1 MLENKNNNVDENAEN
16 ALQNPI
22 SQETEATKSEVE
34 NVVAED
40 AISEETKTAIEEVE
54 SIVVAKEVESTEK
67 VLENP
72 ISEETKTAVD
82 EIENVVAENS
92 EKKEEEVKIPMLDYD
107 SMELESLVSEL
118 QKLIKN
124 NPVQLIKN
132 NSDAI
137 KNAFN
142 IKFGKLLSEKK
153 EEFLAEGG
161 NSIDFQFSSPIK
173 SEYNQLLKEYKTKRD
188 AYYSQLEN
196 QLKDN
201 LEKRNSVINELKV
214 LIENADPKTMYNE
227 FQKIQGRWKTI
238 GAVPR
243 TRYNDTWKTY
253 HHHVE
258 RFYDLLHLNQD
269 FRELD
274 FKHNLEEKQ
283 KLIVRAEALSEI
295 EDVNVAFKELQEL
308 HRLWKEDIGPV
319 GREFRDDVWNRFSD
333 ATKKLHDKRH
343 DYYRDMK
350 SKHQEIIDAK
360 LIVIE
365 KINAY
370 DYTKNANHKDWQK
383 SIKDIEAFRQEY
395 FNVGKLPYNKSEAV
409 WQKLKEATK
418 RFNSAKNVFYKIE
431 KSSQTENLKKK
442 MELVELAES
451 MQTSEDWENATNTMK
466 RIQSDW
472 KKIGHV
478 PRKFSDDIWK
488 RFKTACNDYFDRL
501 NAHRNGLNK
510 ESEAVVVAKK
520 EFIEEFKASES
531 LTIEQIQETIEK
543 WRNLGA
549 LPRNARH
556 LDGKFN
562 KAVDAHLMNLN
573 LGREEIEMMKFKN
586 VVDNYLVQEDYRKL
600 DSEQFFIRKKIS
612 ESVRD
617 MQQLENNL
625 SFISNATED
634 NPLVQNV
641 RKGIQGFKD
650 ELDIWQLKLDYLKK
664 LDY

>member
-1 MLENKNNNVDENAEN
+1 MLENNDNNVE
-16 ALQNPI
+16 
-22 SQETEATKSEVE
+22 E
-34 NVVAED
+34 NVKNTLENQV
-40 AISEETKTAIEEVE
+40 SEETQ
-54 SIVVAKEVESTEK
+54 
-67 VLENP
+67 
-72 ISEETKTAVD
+72 TAVN
-82 EIENVVAENS
+82 EIEDVVAENS
-92 EKKEEEVKIPMLDYD
+92 EKAEEADKIPMLDYA
-107 SMELESLVSEL
+107 SMELEQLVSEL
-118 QKLIKN
+118 KKLIKN
-124 NPVQLIKN
+124 NPIQLIKPN
-132 NSDAI
+132 ADSI
-137 KNAFN
+137 KSSFN

-153 EEFLAEGG
+153 EQFLAEGG
-161 NSIDFQFSSPIK
+161 NSIDFQFSSPVK
-173 SEYNQLLKEYKTKRD
+173 SEYNALLKDYKTKRD

-201 LEKRNSVINELKV
+201 LEKRNTLIEELKL

-227 FQKIQGRWKTI
+227 FQKIQERWKAI
-238 GAVPR
+238 GGVPR
-243 TRYNDTWKTY
+243 TKYNDTWKIY

-283 KLIVRAEALSEI
+283 KLITRAEALI
-295 EDVNVAFKELQEL
+295 NIDDVNVAFKELQEL
-308 HRLWKEDIGPV
+308 HRLWKEEIGPV
-319 GREFRDDVWNRFSD
+319 GREFREDVWNKFSE

-343 DYYRDMK
+343 DYYRDVR
-350 SKHQEIIDAK
+350 SKHQEIIEAK
-360 LIVIE
+360 LVIVE
-365 KINAY
+365 KISNY
-370 DYTKNANHKDWQK
+370 DFSSNKNHKDWQR
-383 SIKDIEAFRQEY
+383 SIREIEALRKEY
-395 FNVGKLPYNKSEAV
+395 FDAGKLPYNKSEGV

-418 RFNSAKNVFYKIE
+418 RFNSAKNAFYKVE

-451 MQTSEDWENATNTMK
+451 LQNSEDWETTTNTMK

-478 PRKFSDDIWK
+478 PRKFSDEIWN
-488 RFKTACNDYFDRL
+488 RFKTACNGYFDRL
-501 NAHRNGLNK
+501 NSHRNGVS
-510 ESEAVVVAKK
+510 EEMEAVVVSKK
-520 EFIEEFKASES
+520 QFIESFKENDS
-531 LTIEQIQETIEK
+531 LTIEAIQEAIAK
-543 WRNLGA
+543 WRELGS

-562 KAVDAHLMNLN
+562 KVVDAHLTKLN
-573 LGREEIEMMKFKN
+573 LGREEIEMMKFRN
-586 VVDNYLVQEDYRKL
+586 VVDNYLAQEDYRKL

-612 ESVRD
+612 ETVRE

-641 RKGIQGFKD
+641 RKGIQQFKD
-650 ELDIWQLKLDYLKK
+650 ELDIWQLKLDYIKK

>member
-1 MLENKNNNVDENAEN
+1 MLENKDNNVDENAEN
-16 ALQNPI
+16 AIQNPI
-22 SQETEATKSEVE
+22 SQETETTENEVE
-34 NVVAED
+34 NVVA
-40 AISEETKTAIEEVE
+40 K
-54 SIVVAKEVESTEK
+54 KEVNS
-67 VLENP
+67 ENTIETP
-72 ISEETKTAVD
+72 TSEETKTAVD

-92 EKKEEEVKIPMLDYD
+92 EKKEEEIKIPMLDYD
-107 SMELESLVSEL
+107 AMELDVLVSEL
-118 QKLIKN
+118 QKLLKN

-132 NSDAI
+132 NADAI

-142 IKFGKLLSEKK
+142 VKFGKLLSEKK
-153 EEFLAEGG
+153 EAFLAEGG

-201 LEKRNSVINELKV
+201 LEKRNSVIEELKV

-227 FQKIQGRWKTI
+227 FQKIQGSWKTI

-258 RFYDLLHLNQD
+258 RFYDLLHLNKN

-283 KLIVRAEALSEI
+283 KLIARAEALYEM
-295 EDVNVAFKELQEL
+295 EDVNLAFKELQEL

-319 GREFRDDVWNRFSD
+319 GREHRDDVWNRFSA

-360 LIVIE
+360 LVVIE
-365 KINAY
+365 KINTY
-370 DYTKNANHKDWQK
+370 DYTKNTNHKDWQK
-383 SIKDIEAFRQEY
+383 SIKDIETFRQEY
-395 FNVGKLPYNKSEAV
+395 FNVGKLPYNKSETV

-418 RFNSAKNVFYKIE
+418 RFNSAKNAFYKIE

-451 MQTSEDWENATNTMK
+451 MQESDDWENATNTMK
-466 RIQSDW
+466 RIQADW

-488 RFKTACNDYFDRL
+488 RFKTACNSYFDRL
-501 NAHRNGLNK
+501 NSHRNGLNK
-510 ESEAVVVAKK
+510 ESEAIVVAKK
-520 EFIEEFKASES
+520 DFLEEFKTSEN

-543 WRNLGA
+543 WRTLGS

-562 KAVDAHLMNLN
+562 KVVDTHLTNLN

-586 VVDNYLVQEDYRKL
+586 VVDNYLAQEDYRKL